1 MHSYCHRQRTC
12 HGLPLS
18 KKTKTKQKPL
28 ALSTT
33 AVRSFVT
40 NPNEQHIQTFLWTDY
55 SPSHANTRTGSICA
69 LCFKQLQTLFCT
81 WKSPSKTDTHIKKK
95 APVVPLRCHSGCVR
109 TALCRRQTDRCCGQS
124 TSQDWRTRPA
134 IRICAHQRKDPG
146 SQCSARLLNHR
157 NYFQRQPEHV
167 EDKFMHHNR
176 KKMKSDPFN

>member
-81 WKSPSKTDTHIKKK
+81 WKSPSKTHTHIKKSSCG
-95 APVVPLRCHSGCVR
+95 AFALSLWLRAHGALQASNWPLLWSVDKSR
-109 TALCRRQTDRCCGQS
+109 LEDS
-124 TSQDWRTRPA
+124 TRYSHLRSSTQRSRVSVLRSAAKPPELLPTPAGARWR
-134 IRICAHQRKDPG
+134 
-146 SQCSARLLNHR
+146 
-157 NYFQRQPEHV
+157 
-167 EDKFMHHNR
+167 
-176 KKMKSDPFN
+176 

>member
-1 MHSYCHRQRTC
+1 MN
-12 HGLPLS
+12 GLLTVAREYENRLNLCTLLQAAPD
-18 KKTKTKQKPL
+18 
-28 ALSTT
+28 
-33 AVRSFVT
+33 AVLHLKIPFEDR
-40 NPNEQHIQTFLWTDY
+40 H
-55 SPSHANTRTGSICA
+55 
-69 LCFKQLQTLFCT
+69 
-81 WKSPSKTDTHIKKK
+81 THKKK

-176 KKMKSDPFN
+176 EKKRNQIYLTSSRF

>member
-1 MHSYCHRQRTC
+1 MN
-12 HGLPLS
+12 GLLTVAREYENRLNLCTLLQAAPD
-18 KKTKTKQKPL
+18 
-28 ALSTT
+28 
-33 AVRSFVT
+33 AVLHLKIPFEDR
-40 NPNEQHIQTFLWTDY
+40 H
-55 SPSHANTRTGSICA
+55 
-69 LCFKQLQTLFCT
+69 
-81 WKSPSKTDTHIKKK
+81 THKKKK

-176 KKMKSDPFN
+176 KKKRNQIYLTSSRF